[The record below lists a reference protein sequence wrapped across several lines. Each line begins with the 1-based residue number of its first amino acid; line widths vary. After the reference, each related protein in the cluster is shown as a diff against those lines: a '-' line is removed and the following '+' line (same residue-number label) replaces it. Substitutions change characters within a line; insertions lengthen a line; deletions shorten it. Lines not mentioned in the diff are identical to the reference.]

1 MEKDTILNG
10 IKVIDLSRFL
20 AGPYCTMLLADMGAE
35 VIKVE
40 GAGGDET
47 RIIGPAMS
55 KEDPALF
62 SSLNRNKKSICL
74 DVVLPKGLELLY
86 KLVGNADVFIENY
99 VPGTTRELKIDY
111 ECLKKINPKLIYCS
125 ISAFGNSGPYMNRPG
140 LDIVIQAMSGIMGI
154 SGEPNGRPMRPG
166 FPVIDMSTGS
176 MAAYGILLGLF
187 RKIRTN
193 KGMKV
198 DLSLLD
204 QALALQGPVI
214 SMYFS
219 SGKNPPRLGNA
230 SPFTLATDF
239 KTKDGRYVAISIGHN
254 GFWKR
259 LKKILNSEILNSDHR
274 FTTLADAFGNM
285 KDLIPICEKKFL
297 EKDGAIWEEMLI
309 KGGIPCSLIKQYDEI
324 LNDPQVIHNQ
334 VIQELEHPVSEK
346 CKAIKTPLTIDGEL
360 MIGEKIDAP
369 LLGEHTSTIL
379 KELGYLEDDIE
390 KFKKDKVCPQ

>member
-1 MEKDTILNG
+1 MKKDTILNG

-20 AGPYCTMLLADMGAE
+20 AGPYCTVLLADMGAE

-47 RIIGPAMS
+47 RTIGAAMS
-55 KEDPALF
+55 GDDQALF

-74 DVVLPKGLELLY
+74 DVMVPQGLELLY
-86 KLVGNADVFIENY
+86 ELVRKADVFIENY
-99 VPGTTRELKIDY
+99 VPGTTRDLKIDY
-111 ECLKKINPKLIYCS
+111 ECLKKINPELVYCS

-154 SGEPNGRPMRPG
+154 SGDPEGGPMRPG
-166 FPVIDMSTGS
+166 FPVVDMSTGA

-187 RKIRTN
+187 RKERTG

-204 QALALQGPVI
+204 QALAIQSPI
-214 SMYFS
+214 TSMFFS

-239 KTKDGRYVAISIGHN
+239 KTKDGRYVAVSIGHN

-259 LKKILNSEILNSDHR
+259 FKKILNSETLDSDPR

-285 KDLIPICEKKFL
+285 KDLVPICQEKFL
-297 EKDGAIWEEMLI
+297 EKDGSIWEEMLI
-309 KGGIPCSLIKQYDEI
+309 NGGIPCSLIKQYDEI
-324 LNDPQVIHNQ
+324 CQ
-334 VIQELEHPVSEK
+334 
-346 CKAIKTPLTIDGEL
+346 
-360 MIGEKIDAP
+360 
-369 LLGEHTSTIL
+369 
-379 KELGYLEDDIE
+379 
-390 KFKKDKVCPQ
+390 

>member
-1 MEKDTILNG
+1 MKKDTILNG

-47 RIIGPAMS
+47 RKMGP
-55 KEDPALF
+55 KIPGEDSALF

-74 DVVLPKGLELLY
+74 DIMEPQGLELLY
-86 KLVGNADVFIENY
+86 ELVRNADVFIENY
-99 VPGTTRELKIDY
+99 VPGTTRKMKIDY
-111 ECLKKINPKLIYCS
+111 ERLKRINPKLIYCS

-154 SGEPNGRPMRPG
+154 SGEPKGPPMRPG
-166 FPVIDMSTGS
+166 FPVIDMSTGI
-176 MAAYGILLGLF
+176 MTAYGILLGLF
-187 RKIRTN
+187 RKERTG

-204 QALALQGPVI
+204 QAIALQSPI
-214 SMYFS
+214 INIFFS

-230 SPFTLATDF
+230 SPLTLATDF
-239 KTKDGRYVAISIGHN
+239 KTKDGRYIAISIGHN

-259 LKKILNSEILNSDHR
+259 FKKILNLEILNSDHR
-274 FTTLADAFGNM
+274 FTTLADAFVNT
-285 KDLIPICEKKFL
+285 KDLVPICRKKFL
-297 EKDGAIWEEMLI
+297 EKDGSIWEEMLI

-324 LNDPQVIHNQ
+324 LNDPQVIHNK
-334 VIQELEHPVSEK
+334 VTQELEHPVNEK
-346 CKAIKTPLTIDGEL
+346 CKAVKTPLTIDGEL
-360 MIGEKIDAP
+360 MIGNKQGAP
-369 LLGEHTSTIL
+369 LLGEHTNTIL
-379 KELGYLEDDIE
+379 KELGYSEDVIE
-390 KFKKDKVCPQ
+390 KFKKDKVCP